1 MNEVIDKKLKI
12 LADAAKYDV
21 SCASSGNTRRNSS
34 KGIGNAVGC
43 GICHSFTEDGRCIS
57 LLKVLMTNHCI
68 YDCAYCI
75 NRRSN
80 DRPRAAFTPR
90 ELADLTIG
98 FYRRNYIEGLFLSSG
113 VLKNPDYTMERM
125 TEVAKILRIQER
137 YNGYIH
143 MKAIPGSSP
152 ELIRKAGL
160 YADRLSVNMEIPTNP
175 ELKRL
180 APEKDHAEIYRPMG
194 LIHSGIL
201 ESKAERQRYRKA
213 PAFAP
218 AGQSTQLIVG
228 ATPESDQ
235 QILSLATSLYRE
247 QGLKRVYY
255 SGYLPVN
262 EYDQRLPA
270 LKTPPLVRENRLYQS
285 DWLMRFYKFSA
296 NEIVSDMHPF
306 LDLDVDPKL
315 AYALRNFH
323 LYPINVNTADYEM
336 ILRVPGIGVQ
346 SAQRIVQARKFRKLT
361 SEHLR
366 KIGVVMKRAQYFIT
380 NNELPASIHELQ
392 PEFLKKQLLSAEARK
407 RNPAPVDQLK
417 LFDFSRPVLAD
428 SFLRERFL
436 SH

>member
-1 MNEVIDKKLKI
+1 
-12 LADAAKYDV
+12 
-21 SCASSGNTRRNSS
+21 
-34 KGIGNAVGC
+34 
-43 GICHSFTEDGRCIS
+43 
-57 LLKVLMTNHCI
+57 
-68 YDCAYCI
+68 
-75 NRRSN
+75 
-80 DRPRAAFTPR
+80 
-90 ELADLTIG
+90 
-98 FYRRNYIEGLFLSSG
+98 
-113 VLKNPDYTMERM
+113 
-125 TEVAKILRIQER
+125 
-137 YNGYIH
+137 

-160 YADRLSVNMEIPTNP
+160 YADRLSVNMEISTNP